1 MRKPFTGRVL
11 LVCLL
16 VALTISLTLSSNP
29 TNSLASSHREAPL
42 IVADPLAD
50 NTDTYAFRST
60 EPGRSGFVTLI
71 ANWIPFQEP
80 SGGPHFYKFDDTVLY
95 EIYIDNTG
103 DGVEDITYQFRFKT
117 RFKNP
122 DSILGMA
129 APNQAVAGTG
139 GIEPLI
145 TSLDDPDRSEEHTSE
160 LQSQS
165 NLVCRLLL
173 EKKKKK

>member
-1 MRKPFTGRVL
+1 MRKRL
-11 LVCLL
+11 LRGIFL
-16 VALTISLTLSSNP
+16 ALMLCAIALSLTVSRS
-29 TNSLASSHREAPL
+29 TQVSLASSHREAPL

-60 EPGRSGFVTLI
+60 EAGRNGFVTLV
-71 ANWIPFQEP
+71 ANWIPFEEP

-103 DGVEDITYQFRFKT
+103 DGVEDISYQFRFQT

-122 DSILGMA
+122 DSVLGMA
-129 APNQAVAGTG
+129 APNQAFAGTG

-145 TSLDDPDRSEEHTSE
+145 TSLDDPDYNEPQT
-160 LQSQS
+160 
-165 NLVCRLLL
+165 
-173 EKKKKK
+173 

>member
-1 MRKPFTGRVL
+1 MIRPPPR
-11 LVCLL
+11 
-16 VALTISLTLSSNP
+16 STLFPYTTLFRSK
-29 TNSLASSHREAPL
+29 SLASSHREAPL

-95 EIYIDNTG
+95 EIYVDNTG

-117 RFKNP
+117 RSTNP
-122 DSILGMA
+122 NS
-129 APNQAVAGTG
+129 
-139 GIEPLI
+139 
-145 TSLDDPDRSEEHTSE
+145 
-160 LQSQS
+160 
-165 NLVCRLLL
+165 
-173 EKKKKK
+173 